1 MSGAGKTILIT
12 GGSGYVAAE
21 VINAF
26 LTRGYNVRTTIRNES
41 GAEKIKKA
49 HEKYASQLSFAI
61 VKDIQIPGG
70 HDEAVKG
77 VDGVRHLQLSL
88 ASHMLIYFRSSIQ
101 HLLSSFKLKIQSVI
115 YSSRHSMVPWRSW
128 ALCTSML
135 LTLSAL
141 LLPLPSHPLSIS
153 PRVLALDM
161 SIPRRTGTQPLGK

>member
-1 MSGAGKTILIT
+1 MSGVGKTILIT

-21 VINAF
+21 ILNAF
-26 LTRGYNVRTTIRNES
+26 LSRGYNVRTTIRNEA

-88 ASHMLIYFRSSIQ
+88 ASHMLIYFRSSTQ
-101 HLLSSFKLKIQSVI
+101 LLLSSSKSRTRSVI
-115 YSSRHSMVPWRSW
+115 S
-128 ALCTSML
+128 
-135 LTLSAL
+135 
-141 LLPLPSHPLSIS
+141 
-153 PRVLALDM
+153 
-161 SIPRRTGTQPLGK
+161 